1 MDLISLYPTWY
12 EPMVGSGWVIAL
24 IATFHVLASHTSVG
38 AAMLFAYLSHK
49 AYREDREDL
58 LDFIKKYGLFLL
70 VFTYVAG
77 SITGPGIWYSTT
89 VASPNGIG
97 ALIHSFVWKWATEWV
112 FFVIEVVGV
121 YMIVYLVGKVDKRT
135 HMKITVIFGIASLA
149 TLLVIVGILSFMMMP
164 GKEVWFEEGGYLN
177 GFYGTNT
184 FIQTFMRMAFMFTM
198 TAVVGGIV
206 VAGIKDPAFKKEMA
220 RKLGWLGII
229 STVIG
234 ALLFQWYLTSVP
246 DQALLVMENRLP
258 EYFGPSIM
266 IVLGGTLAYFI
277 ITMLNPKLVIES
289 FAGVMAIIILVAGL
303 WPEETARESMR
314 KPYVAGQYVYSN
326 QVIGRDVPGMDIK
339 SQLPTLERVGLL
351 KAHPFT
357 PEHLQSVNDGN
368 MIQTGEF
375 ITMVYCSNC
384 HSPSESGIRPLH
396 RYFPEGIDQARME
409 KFVKGVLTTGNI
421 AYMPKMPMLDSEIKA
436 ISAYLVM
443 NNDNDG
449 DPAVIKAAI
458 QQEVDARNR
467 LAKNADIDNVASLE
481 IVQET
486 K

>member
-1 MDLISLYPTWY
+1 M
-12 EPMVGSGWVIAL
+12 
-24 IATFHVLASHTSVG
+24 
-38 AAMLFAYLSHK
+38 
-49 AYREDREDL
+49 
-58 LDFIKKYGLFLL
+58 
-70 VFTYVAG
+70 
-77 SITGPGIWYSTT
+77 
-89 VASPNGIG
+89 
-97 ALIHSFVWKWATEWV
+97 
-112 FFVIEVVGV
+112 
-121 YMIVYLVGKVDKRT
+121 
-135 HMKITVIFGIASLA
+135 
-149 TLLVIVGILSFMMMP
+149 
-164 GKEVWFEEGGYLN
+164 
-177 GFYGTNT
+177 
-184 FIQTFMRMAFMFTM
+184 
-198 TAVVGGIV
+198 
-206 VAGIKDPAFKKEMA
+206 
-220 RKLGWLGII
+220 
-229 STVIG
+229 
-234 ALLFQWYLTSVP
+234 
-246 DQALLVMENRLP
+246 
-258 EYFGPSIM
+258 
-266 IVLGGTLAYFI
+266 
-277 ITMLNPKLVIES
+277 
-289 FAGVMAIIILVAGL
+289 
-303 WPEETARESMR
+303 
-314 KPYVAGQYVYSN
+314 PYVAGQYVYLDK
-326 QVIGRDVPGMDIK
+326 VIGRDVPGMDIK